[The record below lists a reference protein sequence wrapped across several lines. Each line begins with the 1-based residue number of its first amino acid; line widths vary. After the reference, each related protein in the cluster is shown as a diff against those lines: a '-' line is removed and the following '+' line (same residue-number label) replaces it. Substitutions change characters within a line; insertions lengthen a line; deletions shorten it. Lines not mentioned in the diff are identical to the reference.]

1 MRHWLIKKYGLTSQ
15 GAANTVNGILLSAVT
30 NLVFMMPVAGLI
42 IFLLDVFNA
51 YFSGSDLQVSN
62 GIYAALILMTLVFMF
77 LLGIL
82 QFDTVFTKVYEE
94 STNRRLDLAERLR
107 KLPLEFFGQRE
118 LSDLTKVIMSDC
130 AEIEHVFSHAICQFY
145 GSIISTV
152 IAGILLLLV
161 DWRLGLALIWVIPI
175 SFCIILFS
183 GKLTIALEKNVA
195 AEKLEVTKRIQEGIE
210 NIREL
215 KAYHTEDRYI
225 TEIKIQL
232 AAAEKASTRKEIING
247 IMVTGGDVVL
257 RFGLGSVML
266 IGGWLFTNG
275 NVSLILYFVFLVL
288 ASRFYDP
295 LSAALSRLSE
305 IMHSD
310 VQSNRLKEIDEQ
322 KVQEGSSDID
332 IKEYDI
338 RFDNVSFGYNVNE
351 KVLDGI
357 SFEAKQGKVTAL
369 IGPSGGGKST
379 AAKLAARFWDIDEGI
394 ITVGGVDIGTVD
406 PEHLLQYYAI
416 VFQDVVL
423 FNDTIMN
430 NIWLGRKN
438 ASDHEVIA
446 AAKAAL
452 CEDFIRKLPHGYQTV
467 IGENGAALSGG
478 ERQRLSIA
486 RALLKDAPI
495 ILLDEATVS
504 LDVEN
509 ETKIQKALSTLIKGK
524 TVLIIAHRLRTVA
537 GADNIVVLQGGKV
550 AEQGTHEQLML
561 KNEIYTHMMKI
572 QQQCREWTI

>member
-30 NLVFMMPVAGLI
+30 NLVFMMPVAGLM
-42 IFLLDVFNA
+42 IFLLDAVIA
-51 YFSGSDLQVSN
+51 YFSSSDLQVSN
-62 GIYAALILMTLVFMF
+62 GIYAALILMTLIFMF

-82 QFDTVFTKVYEE
+82 QFDAVFTKVYDE
-94 STNRRLDLAERLR
+94 STNRRLNLAERLR
-107 KLPLEFFGQRE
+107 KLPLAFFGQRD

-152 IAGILLLLV
+152 LSGILLLLV
-161 DWRLGLALIWVIPI
+161 DWRLALALIWVIPI
-175 SFCIILFS
+175 SFCIILLS
-183 GKLTIALEKNVA
+183 GKITTTLEKNVA

-215 KAYHTEDRYI
+215 KAYHMESRYRTDI
-225 TEIKIQL
+225 EKQL
-232 AAAEKASTRKEIING
+232 AAAEKACTRKEIING
-247 IMVTGGDVVL
+247 MMVTGGDVVL
-257 RFGLGSVML
+257 RFGLGTVML

-275 NVSLILYFVFLVL
+275 NVDFILYFVFLVL

-305 IMHSD
+305 ILHSE
-310 VQSNRLKEIDEQ
+310 VHSNRLKEIDEQ
-322 KVQEGSSDID
+322 NIQEGSSDID

-338 RFDNVSFGYNVNE
+338 HFDNVSFGYNSTE

-357 SFEAKQGKVTAL
+357 SFEAKQGEVTAL

-379 AAKLAARFWDIDEGI
+379 AAKLAARFWDIDEGV
-394 ITVGGVDIGTVD
+394 ITVGGVDIDTVD
-406 PEHLLQYYAI
+406 PEHLLKYYAI

-423 FNDTIMN
+423 FNDTIIN
-430 NIWLGRKN
+430 NIRLGRKN
-438 ASDHEVIA
+438 ATDQEVIA
-446 AAKAAL
+446 AAKAAI
-452 CEDFIRKLPHGYQTV
+452 CEEFIQKLPHGYQTI

-495 ILLDEATVS
+495 ILLDEATSS

-537 GADNIVVLQGGKV
+537 GADNIVVLQDGKV
-550 AEQGTHEQLML
+550 AEQGTHDQLML
-561 KNEIYTHMMKI
+561 KNGVYTHMMQI
-572 QQQCREWTI
+572 QQQCRKWTL